1 MAGADSV
8 MSSAGEGNR
17 GARHLSR
24 GQRGACWRMRKEWR
38 QDQKG
43 RMAGGHVWTKRIDFT
58 HSCNCHRSRRDTDAR
73 PGSQAAPELGGHPQP
88 FPTCSLRLAVCSQL
102 QRQQPLWSKKHHFR
116 GCFVPDS
123 LLQKPVLEKPST
135 ALRELENSGLSRWR
149 AQRS

>member
-1 MAGADSV
+1 M

-24 GQRGACWRMRKEWR
+24 GQRGACWRMRKKWR

-73 PGSQAAPELGGHPQP
+73 PGSQAAPELGGHPPAISYMQP
-88 FPTCSLRLAVCSQL
+88 
-102 QRQQPLWSKKHHFR
+102 PLGCVLTAAASAASMVQETPFQGLFR
-116 GCFVPDS
+116 
-123 LLQKPVLEKPST
+123 
-135 ALRELENSGLSRWR
+135 A
-149 AQRS
+149 